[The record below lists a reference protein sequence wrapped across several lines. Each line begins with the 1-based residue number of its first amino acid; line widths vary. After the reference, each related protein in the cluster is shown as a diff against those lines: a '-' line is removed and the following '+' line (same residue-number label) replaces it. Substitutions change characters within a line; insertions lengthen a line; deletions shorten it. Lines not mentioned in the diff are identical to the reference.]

1 MSRVCHG
8 TSFCTVAN
16 LADNLEALGS
26 SIELGVNFFDA
37 SNAYFYSEE
46 ILGKAI
52 AGRRDRVVI
61 CTKVHPFRRP
71 ETLDDPYEPDEFSR
85 EFLFAEAEDALR
97 RLGTDYI
104 DLYLLHNP
112 DRVTPAEDVAER
124 MDALV
129 QAGKIRYWGVS
140 NHSAAQ
146 VREFLEIGRR
156 TGRSTVVA
164 TESYYNVA
172 GQAAGGS
179 EKPSPTR
186 RLEREMFPVLR
197 AEGIGLLAHSPMARG
212 KLAPGQEVDPDSP
225 LAALIEVIDRV
236 ASELG
241 LSRAEVCYAWVASHP
256 EVTSVLGAPER
267 REHVEQA
274 VSGVNVVLPAEALA
288 TLNAASEAFSAAL
301 ELG

>member
-1 MSRVCHG
+1 MRLGRTDLYVSRVCHG

-112 DRVTPAEDVAER
+112 DRVTPAGMSRKGWTLWYRPA
-124 MDALV
+124 
-129 QAGKIRYWGVS
+129 RYG
-140 NHSAAQ
+140 
-146 VREFLEIGRR
+146 
-156 TGRSTVVA
+156 T
-164 TESYYNVA
+164 
-172 GQAAGGS
+172 GGS
-179 EKPSPTR
+179 QTT
-186 RLEREMFPVLR
+186 
-197 AEGIGLLAHSPMARG
+197 LLL
-212 KLAPGQEVDPDSP
+212 K
-225 LAALIEVIDRV
+225 
-236 ASELG
+236 
-241 LSRAEVCYAWVASHP
+241 
-256 EVTSVLGAPER
+256 
-267 REHVEQA
+267 
-274 VSGVNVVLPAEALA
+274 
-288 TLNAASEAFSAAL
+288 
-301 ELG
+301 